1 MNPTSINTVTM
12 KYPKIL
18 LLLGASAIVVGASA
32 QILPS
37 ETLLADSFEI
47 GVDSYSVGALQSQN
61 PTSMTPSASENFGA
75 YGAAWGGQNFPEFG
89 DPQVVSQGLSYPGLL
104 SSGGSVMMERVQ
116 GASAILKTASI
127 SLQGVP
133 AGGEGDSVYFSGL
146 LQLGGADYARLG
158 IRIGGSASKDVIS
171 VGVNAAGNAQI
182 WAEGNV
188 ESQSVGTFD
197 VSGTVF
203 VVGEILRD
211 SGSNTAFLYVN
222 PSLSGKPATAT
233 ISADIGTRG
242 WFPSDALSVLQ
253 MNAFLNPQGEATYF
267 DEIRIGES
275 WESVVVIPEPSV
287 YAAFFGLL
295 ALGWVFARRRRGA

>member
-1 MNPTSINTVTM
+1 M
-12 KYPKIL
+12 KYRKTL
-18 LLLGASAIVVGASA
+18 LFLGASAIVGGASA
-32 QILPS
+32 QVLTAQ
-37 ETLLADSFEI
+37 TLLADSFEI
-47 GVDSYSVGALQSQN
+47 GVDSYSVGALQNQD
-61 PTSMTPSASENFGA
+61 PTTMTPSASETFGA
-75 YGAAWGGQNFPEFG
+75 YSGTWSGGMPEFG

-127 SLQGVP
+127 SLQGTP

-146 LQLGGADYARLG
+146 LQLGGADYAHLG
-158 IRIGGSASKDVIS
+158 IRIGPTSTKDIIS

-182 WAEGNV
+182 WRDGNV
-188 ESQSVGTFD
+188 ESQSVDTFD

-211 SGSNTAFLYVN
+211 GSNTAFLYLN

-242 WFPSDALSVLQ
+242 WFPSQDLADLQ